1 MIKTDFKPRK
11 PRNPIFSEKKRL
23 PFVPVMLIFTALVLI
38 FWGINSQT
46 TTDEKPVSNDI
57 DIADTNSIET
67 ASPEEQT
74 TRSYSI
80 DLNLGADSD
89 ESTPQ
94 QSQPIRKTL
103 KQSTDISSKS
113 PAKQLS
119 PQKPERK
126 WVQTKIKRG
135 DSTAKVFSRHGLSAR
150 ELFEIMQ
157 LGKDTAILKKVQAG
171 HLFEYSLAENGN
183 LYGIRYHIDKLNTL
197 VVTKAGNN
205 WQAETQTKA
214 VEIRQAN
221 ASGVIESNLF
231 LAGKKAGLTDSMV
244 MELAGIFG
252 WDIDFIL
259 DIRQDDSF
267 TLVYE
272 EKYVDGEKFG
282 NGAILAAEFVNQS
295 KSYKAVR
302 YTDSKGNAEYYTPD
316 GLSMRKAFLRA
327 PVDFKYISSNFNP
340 KRFHPIL
347 RRVKAH
353 RGVDYRA
360 PTGTPVKAAG
370 DGKVIASAYNKY
382 NGHYVFIQHG
392 QKYVTKYLHFSKRAV
407 RKGQRVKQGELI
419 GYVGSTGQ
427 SQAPHLHYEFLVN
440 GVHRNPR
447 TVDLPDAEPVARA
460 ERKRFFASTAGILNQ
475 LNTISSQNQINL
487 ATAD

>member
-1 MIKTDFKPRK
+1 MLPPGMIKTDFKPKK

-23 PFVPVMLIFTALVLI
+23 PIVPMALIFSALVLI
-38 FWGINSQT
+38 IWGITSQSSNEPAT
-46 TTDEKPVSNDI
+46 VSKEIEIATVEADEK
-57 DIADTNSIET
+57 EL
-67 ASPEEQT
+67 PEENKA
-74 TRSYSI
+74 TRSFAI
-80 DLNLGADSD
+80 DLGLGNETDS
-89 ESTPQ
+89 STPEATITIPKTKSI
-94 QSQPIRKTL
+94 SQEVT
-103 KQSTDISSKS
+103 
-113 PAKQLS
+113 AK
-119 PQKPERK
+119 PTERK
-126 WVQTKIKRG
+126 WVQTKIRRG
-135 DSTAKVFSRHGLSAR
+135 DSTAKVFSRYGLSAR

-157 LGKDTAILKKVQAG
+157 LGKDTAILKKIQAG
-171 HLFEYSLAENGN
+171 HTFEYSMQDNGN

-197 VVTKAGNN
+197 VVVKSGNG
-205 WQAETQTKA
+205 WQANTETKP
-214 VEIRQAN
+214 VEVRQAHAN
-221 ASGVIESNLF
+221 GVIESNLF
-231 LAGKKAGLTDSMV
+231 MAGKKAGLTDSMV

-259 DIRQDDSF
+259 DIREGDRF
-267 TLVYE
+267 TLVFE
-272 EKYVDGEKFG
+272 EKYVEGEKFG
-282 NGAILAAEFVNQS
+282 NGAILAAEFVNQG
-295 KSYKAVR
+295 KSFRAVR
-302 YTDSKGNAEYYTPD
+302 YTDSNGSAEYYTPD

-407 RKGQRVKQGELI
+407 RKGSRVKQGQTI

-447 TVDLPDAEPVARA
+447 TVDLPDAEPVARK
-460 ERKRFFASTAGILNQ
+460 ERVNFFASTSDILNQ
-475 LNTISSQNQINL
+475 LNKLASLNQIDV